1 MRINH
6 LTLLIFC
13 CVLTACGGGGG
24 GSSSA
29 PSTPPPTTTP
39 PPAPTVDITGPQGS
53 VLEKTAVTLTAETS
67 LTGNVTYTWQQLDGK
82 PVEYTVN
89 GNQLTLQTPGVFGDG
104 VEYVLFGVVAS
115 VGDDTTDMI
124 AYDIYV
130 ESANTFEDGADLFA
144 TAAFSA
150 KESYLQLTE
159 LARQS
164 INNITQ
170 INDEN
175 RVVCY
180 NGGLETVTHNDID
193 NNGTV
198 STGDSL
204 VVEYEDCLSSV
215 LDAYLQGTLTININL
230 ASVADKTIAGTL
242 VLDNLLISDPF
253 DSAANITADSTVN
266 FTLSETNSTRN
277 YTASNAEPLTFSV
290 LNVPFIRV
298 EQMTVSKSQDLSTGR
313 YNIAIDATLTEP
325 LSSYTFTVETASP
338 ISGFL
343 NEYPNTGE
351 ITITDTVT
359 GESFGLTPNN
369 VIDSDLFNLVVDDVE
384 YKNRWSTIIE
394 GTLFS
399 LDSRDGFIGEYRVNN
414 FQNLGVVDNF
424 LVFSDI
430 DSPVVRFATNRPIE
444 RILETEILFRSGSFI
459 QDNVP
464 ATVTIDGG
472 LVTLTPTRP
481 LLPATNYTIS
491 SFSMVDE
498 FGTSAYN
505 FFYEFMTSD
514 AVIPKLTASS
524 RAYRQDDYPILD
536 ASESEINQG
545 TQINYLW
552 EEISDVGIVFTDVTA
567 AITSISIPNNV
578 ANSVTDDIEIRLTVS
593 NESGRMAQTQITLS
607 HQSTPASYISLDSDV
622 GDYIGQGQMWFM
634 DRAVGF
640 NTDATNTSPSELVLN
655 YDGVDGYWSMH
666 IQSPDDSPLAVG
678 VYSEAQRWPFQPPGV
693 AGFDFSGD
701 GRGCNTSSS
710 SFEILEIAYDAQG
723 GLSQLSVDFVQNCES
738 ATNAVL
744 RGQVRFNSSLR
755 INPAAQ

>member
-1 MRINH
+1 MQINH
-6 LTLLIFC
+6 LVLLLVC

-24 GSSSA
+24 SSST

-53 VLEKTAVTLTAETS
+53 ILEKTAVTLTAETS

-82 PVEYTVN
+82 PVEHTVN
-89 GNQLTLQTPGVFGDG
+89 GNQLTFQTPGVFGNG
-104 VEYVLFGVVAS
+104 AEYVLFGVVAS
-115 VGDDTTDMI
+115 DGNDTTDMI

-130 ESANTFEDGADLFA
+130 ESKNSFEDNAELYT
-144 TAAFSA
+144 TAVFSA

-180 NGGLETVTHNDID
+180 NGGLETITHNDTD
-193 NNGTV
+193 SNGLV

-204 VVEYEDCLSSV
+204 RVDYEDCLSSV
-215 LDAYLQGTLTININL
+215 LDAYVQGSLTINITL
-230 ASVADKTIAGTL
+230 ASVGDKTIAGTL
-242 VLDNLLISDPF
+242 NLDDLVISDRY
-253 DSAANITADSTVN
+253 DSAATITVDNIIE
-266 FTLSETNSTRN
+266 FTLSETNTTRN
-277 YTASNAEPLTFSV
+277 YTANTPQTLTFSL
-290 LNVPFIRV
+290 LNVPFLQISQLDV
-298 EQMTVSKSQDLSTGR
+298 VKSQDLRTGR
-313 YNIAIDATLTEP
+313 YSITVDAELFEP
-325 LSSYTFTVETASP
+325 LTNASFTVDTITP
-338 ISGFL
+338 ISGFF
-343 NEYPNTGE
+343 NEYPNIGE
-351 ITITDTVT
+351 IRMTDKDSNEV
-359 GESFGLTPNN
+359 FGFTPNN
-369 VIDSDLFNLVVDDVE
+369 VIDSDNFNLVIDGIE
-384 YKNRWSTIIE
+384 YKQRWNNILE

-399 LDSRDGFIGEYRVNN
+399 LDGKDSFLSEYRVDN
-414 FQNLGVVDNF
+414 FQNLGVIDNF

-430 DSPVVRFATNRPIE
+430 DAPLVRFAMNRPIA
-444 RILETEILFRSGSFI
+444 RILETEIQFRSGSFI

-464 ATVTIDGG
+464 ATISIDGG

-524 RAYRQDDYPILD
+524 RAYRQNDYPILD

-640 NTDATNTSPSELVLN
+640 NTDATNTSPNELVLN
-655 YDGVDGYWSMH
+655 YDGIDGYWSMH
-666 IQSPDDSPLAVG
+666 IQSPDDGPLAIG
-678 VYSEAQRWPFQPPGV
+678 VYEEARRWPFQPPGV

-723 GLSQLSVDFVQNCES
+723 VLSQLSVDFVQNCES

-755 INPAAQ
+755 INPEAQ